1 MPEVNADKWLNQK
14 LGDYGVKYRLGVGAF
29 ATVYA
34 AEDLKK
40 GGDSKHM
47 VAIKVPLNE
56 RANIRKAMAE
66 AELLYELDHPNIV
79 KVHAI
84 EFERTSNVPFF
95 VMELIEGKPME
106 EVLDLN
112 QAPLGPKLA
121 KHIIA
126 QLLSA
131 LAYLEAQG
139 ILHRD
144 IKPANI
150 LMTQDY
156 TVKLTDFGFA
166 VRKDALNP
174 RNALA
179 GTLYY
184 MAPEQLEGQPD
195 FASDRWAAGVMAYY
209 MSTARLPFLAKTEEE
224 LKDKIKT
231 EDPKPILELN
241 PNADP
246 ELVTLVESL
255 LQKDPALRKVTPL
268 TPVK

>member
-1 MPEVNADKWLNQK
+1 MAADKWLNQK
-14 LGDYGVKYRLGVGAF
+14 LNDYGIKYRLGQGAF

-40 GGDSKHM
+40 GGDAKHL

-56 RANIRKAMAE
+56 RANVRKALAE
-66 AELLYELDHPNIV
+66 AELLYELEHPNIV

-84 EFERTSNVPFF
+84 DFERTENVPFF
-95 VMELIEGKPME
+95 VMELVDGKPME

-112 QAPLGPKLA
+112 QAPLSPRLA
-121 KHIIA
+121 KHIII
-126 QLLSA
+126 QLLGA
-131 LAYLEAQG
+131 LAYLEKNDVM
-139 ILHRD
+139 HRD

-166 VRKDALNP
+166 IRPESLTA

-184 MAPEQLEGQPD
+184 MAPEQCDGKPE
-195 FASDRWAAGVMAYY
+195 FASDRWAAGVMTYF
-209 MSTARLPFLAKTEEE
+209 MCTSKLPFLASTEEE
-224 LKDKIKT
+224 LKRKIR
-231 EDPKPILELN
+231 EDEPTPILELN
-241 PNADP
+241 PAADP

-268 TPVK
+268 TAVK